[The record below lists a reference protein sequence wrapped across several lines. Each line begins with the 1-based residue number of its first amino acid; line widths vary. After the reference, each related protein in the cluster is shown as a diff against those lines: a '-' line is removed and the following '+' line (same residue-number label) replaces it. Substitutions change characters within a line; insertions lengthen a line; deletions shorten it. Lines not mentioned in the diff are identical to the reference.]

1 MDTVLNLINRIR
13 KFDPKKLTPIQII
26 VLVASTIVGI
36 WVLWMVI
43 QAILTLVPIA
53 AGVLAI
59 YLAYRWLSSKS
70 EDIPEELTK
79 SKNQRIVDEAIA
91 NVKAT
96 ANNVFG
102 TTEKTVTVTEKA
114 TAKVVEEAALEN
126 LSVEATEQVEAVED
140 EKLVVK
146 QIVNPETGFKEP
158 DISRLIERE
167 EQKLKEIDRNN
178 EEVLSQIEQRR
189 RRLLGKDGQQ

>member
-13 KFDPKKLTPIQII
+13 KFDPRKLTPLQI
-26 VLVASTIVGI
+26 VVGVAAAIVGI
-36 WVLWMVI
+36 WVIWQVI
-43 QAILTLVPIA
+43 SAILTLVPIA
-53 AGVLAI
+53 AGILAI
-59 YLAYRWLSSKS
+59 YLAYRWLSSRS
-70 EDIPEELTK
+70 EDIPEEMTK
-79 SKNQRIVDEAIA
+79 SKNQKMVDEAIA

-102 TTEKTVTVTEKA
+102 TTEKKVTVQEQP
-114 TAKVVEEAALEN
+114 TAKVVEENAIDN
-126 LSVEATEQVEAVED
+126 LSVEAADQLEEVDDA
-140 EKLVVK
+140 KLVVK

-167 EQKLKEIDRNN
+167 EQKLKEADRVN

-189 RRLLGKDGQQ
+189 RRLLGNKDGQ

>member
-13 KFDPKKLTPIQII
+13 KFDPKKLTPIQIVVI
-26 VLVASTIVGI
+26 VASTIVGI

-59 YLAYRWLSSKS
+59 YFAYRWLSSRS

-79 SKNQRIVDEAIA
+79 SKNQRMVDEAIA
-91 NVKAT
+91 NVKST

-114 TAKVVEEAALEN
+114 TAKVVEETALEN
-126 LSVEATEQVEAVED
+126 LSVEATEQVEEVED

>member
-79 SKNQRIVDEAIA
+79 SKNQRMVDEAIA
-91 NVKAT
+91 NVKST

-102 TTEKTVTVTEKA
+102 TTEKTVTVQEKA
-114 TAKVVEEAALEN
+114 TAKVVEEAALDN
-126 LSVEATEQVEAVED
+126 LSVEATEQVEAVDD

>member
-13 KFDPKKLTPIQII
+13 KFDPKKLTPIQIVVI
-26 VLVASTIVGI
+26 VASTIVGI

-59 YLAYRWLSSKS
+59 YFAYRWLSSRS

-79 SKNQRIVDEAIA
+79 SKNQRMVDEAIA
-91 NVKAT
+91 NVKST

-114 TAKVVEEAALEN
+114 TAKVVEETALEN
-126 LSVEATEQVEAVED
+126 LSVEATEQVEEIDD

>member
-13 KFDPKKLTPIQII
+13 KFDPKKLTPIQIVVI
-26 VLVASTIVGI
+26 VASTIVGI
-36 WVLWMVI
+36 WVLWMVV

-59 YLAYRWLSSKS
+59 YFAYRWLSSRS

-91 NVKAT
+91 NVKST

-126 LSVEATEQVEAVED
+126 LSVEATEQVEEVDD